1 LIDGPDDAAK
11 APLEARLWGE
21 PSFLHRGVRVR
32 PTSTKALALLA
43 YLVTQERPV
52 ARDELAAL
60 LWGPGRLANV
70 RQALYQLRALPGARE
85 WLIDGGPKITVPAV
99 SDIGGLEAGADVW
112 ALEPADGLDGEEF
125 LAGVGDGLPDPYLD
139 WLERER
145 ARTADLVRGA
155 LSAAVAELE
164 GAGDLQRA
172 LALVSRLR
180 TLDPYDGSAVRAAM
194 RLTYLAGE
202 AGKALAGYAEFAAR
216 VKGELGSE
224 PDVETKALALKI
236 ERGEALAP
244 PMTPAALSDMERRIV
259 QALVL
264 AGGALKVD
272 GLARVLERPAFDLV
286 ADLAK
291 LESRG
296 CVDGHLSVA
305 PGLRDE
311 VVKGLPAALG
321 RLLHER
327 IAAVMLEDGAADQA
341 ALARHLLAAGEH
353 GEAARRGLKAASEA
367 LERGRQAEAVDLLYL
382 TLWASSNEPK
392 VRLEACLSLEAIA
405 AGRADFQLQE
415 AVLTEVERLAWESQ
429 SDSALAEVNV
439 RRARLLLARRNVG
452 AALECA
458 LTALRVAL
466 RIGDAGLEARSRNV
480 VGAAHFFAG
489 DLDGAAQ
496 SFTYN
501 LEAGDEVER
510 YRAHNNLGSIHAIRG
525 ELDASHRHFDE
536 ALTLARRN
544 ANHLDVSATLNNL
557 AASAE
562 RLGDYPRAEKHLREG
577 LALARHKAGGR
588 HEAEMLVNLAVVY
601 SRQGQLGP
609 AWNTTEEVG
618 LLAAELGD
626 DRLAMRVA
634 EQRAEVLAQC
644 GDLEAAVAEFDAAL
658 AVARE
663 LGDERKL
670 LALAAQRLVAKARLE
685 PRLMPEAA
693 AAATELQRARL
704 HDMVSWL
711 RLELA
716 LFAADLSFSADQLE
730 LVVAAGTTGAHQ
742 GLVCEIVRMRL
753 GLLRGADAAVLAA
766 SEAAFGRLV
775 DAGLL
780 PAPKAPGPAIT
791 ARPEH
796 EPFAIVERPHAMFL
810 SQALQGVLPGRGSD
824 ATAVSVGATV
834 EAELGE
840 QAAGLPPRLMRTLL
854 QAPLRWRASLVPLPA
869 AEREDARP

>member
-1 LIDGPDDAAK
+1 LSDGTDDAAK

-21 PSFLHRGVRVR
+21 PRFLHRGVKVR
-32 PTSTKALALLA
+32 PASAKALALLA

-52 ARDELAAL
+52 ARDELATL

-70 RQALYQLRALPGARE
+70 RQALYQLRTLPGARE
-85 WLIDGGPKITVPAV
+85 WLVDGGPKITVLAV
-99 SDIGGLEAGADVW
+99 SDIEGLEVAADDAPLETVG
-112 ALEPADGLDGEEF
+112 ALEGEEF

-139 WLERER
+139 WLEGER

-155 LSAAVAELE
+155 LSVSAAALE
-164 GAGDLQRA
+164 GAGDVQSA
-172 LALVSRLR
+172 LALVNRLR
-180 TLDPYDGSAVRAAM
+180 DLDPYDGSAERSAM

-202 AGKALAGYAEFAAR
+202 ADKALAGYARFAAR
-216 VKGELGSE
+216 LKGELGSE
-224 PDVETKALALKI
+224 PDPQTKALARKI

-244 PMTPAALSDMERRIV
+244 TLTPAALSDAERRIV
-259 QALVL
+259 QALAL
-264 AGGALKVD
+264 ARGALKVD
-272 GLARVLERPAFDLV
+272 GLARVLERPAFDLA

-296 CVDGHLSVA
+296 CVDGHLSVS

-311 VVKGLPAALG
+311 VLKGLPAALG

-327 IAAVMLEDGAADQA
+327 IATVMLAENAADQG

-353 GEAARRGLKAASEA
+353 VEAARRGLKAAHEA
-367 LERGRQAEAVDLLYL
+367 LERGRQTDAVDLLYL
-382 TLWASSNEPK
+382 TLWASANEPGL
-392 VRLEACLSLEAIA
+392 RLEACLSLEGIA
-405 AGRADFQLQE
+405 AGRADFGLQE
-415 AVLTEVERLAWESQ
+415 ALLAEVERLAWESQ
-429 SDSALAEVNV
+429 SDSALAEANV
-439 RRARLLLARRNVG
+439 RRARLLLAQRNVG
-452 AALECA
+452 AAVECA

-466 RIGDAGLEARSRNV
+466 RIGDTGLVARSRNV

-501 LEAGDEVER
+501 LEAVDEVER
-510 YRAHNNLGSIHAIRG
+510 YRAHNNLGSIHALRG
-525 ELDASHRHFDE
+525 DLDASHRHFDE

-577 LALARHKAGGR
+577 LALARHKGGGR

-601 SRQGQLGP
+601 ARQGQLGP

-626 DRLAMRVA
+626 ERLAMRVA
-634 EQRAEVLAQC
+634 EQRAEILTQC
-644 GDLEAAVAEFDAAL
+644 GDLEAAVAGFDSAL
-658 AVARE
+658 AVAGE

-670 LALAAQRLVAKARLE
+670 LALGAQQLLVRARLE
-685 PRLMPEAA
+685 PTLMPEAA
-693 AAATELQRARL
+693 AAATELERARL
-704 HDMVSWL
+704 HGMVSWL

-716 LFAADLSFSADQLE
+716 LFAADLSFSADQLA
-730 LVVAAGTTGAHQ
+730 LVGAAGTTGVHQ
-742 GLVCEIVRMRL
+742 ELVGEIVRLRL

-766 SEAAFGRLV
+766 SEEALWRLV
-775 DAGLL
+775 GAGLIPPTKVCGTEVTSRPERVTIVEQPL
-780 PAPKAPGPAIT
+780 ALFLARALEAVLEGRATGATPAP
-791 ARPEH
+791 
-796 EPFAIVERPHAMFL
+796 V
-810 SQALQGVLPGRGSD
+810 D
-824 ATAVSVGATV
+824 AAVAVQL
-834 EAELGE
+834 EE
-840 QAAGLPPRLMRTLL
+840 QAAGLPARLRRTLL
-854 QAPLRWRASLVPLPA
+854 QAPLRWHSGLLSLPA
-869 AEREDARP
+869 AERQEP